1 MKSDWNP
8 EMLKAF
14 EMIMKIDHTFKKVY
28 DQIGLPKNRTMK
40 KGFQSLAKIII
51 GQQISTNVANNI
63 HNKLMIDDAL
73 NENKILSLSV
83 IDLKKYGL
91 SSQKSFYL
99 KNLAELIHKK
109 EINLNTLN
117 KLSSEEI
124 SVAKNIHNK
133 LMKDDVLNK
142 NKILSLSVIDLK
154 KYGLSSQKS
163 FYLKNLAELIH
174 KKEINLNTLNKLSS
188 EEISDTLIKI
198 KGVGKWT
205 INNYKIFVL
214 QEINAWP
221 SADLALQEA
230 VKIIKKVQLRPNE
243 SEMEKL
249 GNQWEPYRTA
259 AALFLWHFYNKVK
272 VEKIN
277 IQI

>member
-1 MKSDWNP
+1 MKSNWNP

-14 EMIMKIDHTFKKVY
+14 EMIIKIDHIFKKVY
-28 DQIGLPKNRTMK
+28 DQIGPPKNRTMK

-51 GQQISTNVANNI
+51 GQQISTNVAETI
-63 HNKLMIDDAL
+63 YNKLMIDDIL
-73 NENKILSLSV
+73 NENRLLSLSV
-83 IDLKKYGL
+83 NDLKKYGL

-109 EINLNTLN
+109 ELNLNTLN

-124 SVAKNIHNK
+124 NK
-133 LMKDDVLNK
+133 
-142 NKILSLSVIDLK
+142 S
-154 KYGLSSQKS
+154 
-163 FYLKNLAELIH
+163 
-174 KKEINLNTLNKLSS
+174 
-188 EEISDTLIKI
+188 LIKI

-214 QEINAWP
+214 QDINAWP

-230 VKIIKKVQLRPNE
+230 VKIIKKFQLRPNE
-243 SEMEKL
+243 NEMEKL